1 MTASASPRPI
11 TRFRQFQLMAEQ
23 AKESLVLLPV
33 TPAEMCAQAPDLFK
47 VGHQHKPSITIAWGG
62 R

>member
-1 MTASASPRPI
+1 M
-11 TRFRQFQLMAEQ
+11 TRFKQAQLMAKQ
-23 AKESLVLLPV
+23 AKQSLVLLPV
-33 TPAEMCAQAPDLFK
+33 TPAEMCTQAPDVFK